1 MILKALA
8 QKWWVIVLQGVAA
21 VVFGVLAL
29 IRPGATLAAL
39 ILVMGFWFLADG
51 ILALFG
57 MFVAADE
64 SEPWWMWLVHA
75 LVSVGVGLVI
85 LRWPGVTGL
94 ALLLLI
100 AFWAILRGLVTI
112 AGAIALRR
120 ELEGEFW
127 YILAGIISVVFGVW
141 ITISPAAEGAL
152 AVIWLIG
159 LYALAFGI
167 ALILAGMR
175 LRSVATAAPRTAA
188 R

>member
-1 MILKALA
+1 
-8 QKWWVIVLQGVAA
+8 
-21 VVFGVLAL
+21 
-29 IRPGATLAAL
+29 
-39 ILVMGFWFLADG
+39 
-51 ILALFG
+51 
-57 MFVAADE
+57 
-64 SEPWWMWLVHA
+64 
-75 LVSVGVGLVI
+75 
-85 LRWPGVTGL
+85 
-94 ALLLLI
+94 
-100 AFWAILRGLVTI
+100 
-112 AGAIALRR
+112 LRR